1 MHHERQD
8 FGAVRSSALNHR
20 ASGACRA
27 RCSFAINLIDKR
39 YLFSRRCGRAAAC
52 LNVAPFRFPRP
63 RTRGKC
69 QHEVLL
75 VCHSARDVATNEHV
89 IERVLLPA
97 FDPSCRAYLTVPLR
111 FFH

>member
-1 MHHERQD
+1 MLLR
-8 FGAVRSSALNHR
+8 
-20 ASGACRA
+20 
-27 RCSFAINLIDKR
+27 FAFHVL
-39 YLFSRRCGRAAAC
+39 GRA
-52 LNVAPFRFPRP
+52 VI
-63 RTRGKC
+63 C

-97 FDPSCRAYLTVPLR
+97 FDPSCHAYLTVPLR